1 MELGRGGFDPYG
13 ISDLGSDTSSE
24 DSEYIQV
31 EGLNTKLLEDL
42 DRQKQAAQK
51 TKNCRKSKANKGKKK
66 PNEPKARDR
75 RKNKGTSKLI
85 VGLQDEE
92 EEPTP
97 TTGELS
103 GGAKNVTFQDQR
115 PMDETTYR
123 HWTSPAM
130 RREQREW
137 SDLDRRM
144 NQSQDAQPSV
154 TNVIGRQRGIEKLLQ
169 MPHLRDKQVEIQQL
183 LSAEDEEEIAAIY
196 SRQELDRQRHAI
208 PLGPLHVQAAFGN
221 ARVSDIAAI
230 DSGATQN
237 FVTKSWLY
245 DYLSRGGNMKVLTFE
260 AQGHETFDGTCF
272 FTFGTVE
279 IDVHLTFGPGRD
291 RVLKLVAN
299 VTKDSTAMYSVLF
312 GTTFLG
318 MNGLFVV
325 DQLKGLF
332 LTEDFP
338 EHLQVKGH
346 QIGVTWTA
354 PAKDVY
360 AAEDYYLQPGT
371 RLLTRAELQ
380 NITPK
385 KKKKRKESLV
395 NACTVQP
402 GVTYAFVPKK
412 GAESSMVASA
422 MTIVEPRK
430 QEPYAEV
437 DSDSESV
444 CSYKTGRA
452 AEEVLDQDLGDEDFT
467 GSSQD
472 IAGEDCH
479 TRSTNEEVDQQTT
492 SGQQQLPAAATTAGF
507 NIPIQIANCGDE
519 PVVIRKGTYLGQLHE
534 LTEKATDVKVQLG
547 GEQSDNPTGYTEEEL
562 QQLIETLKIRELDIG
577 QQNIDN
583 LIKLI
588 RQYASVFARNS
599 QEVGHVR
606 LMKVGIDVQGHP
618 PIRVKPYRVSPTERG
633 IIKAEVEKMLQAGII
648 EPSTSAWASPVVLV
662 PKPDGSVRFA
672 IDFRKLNEVTRKEVY
687 PMPNIQDYLD
697 VLRGNEY
704 FTIADGQQAYFGLPM
719 DENSMPMTAFICH
732 LGQYQF
738 LKMPFGLCN
747 APAIYQ
753 RLMSSVLQG
762 MLWEECLVYL
772 DDICLMSAT
781 VEEHLQR
788 LEKLFQRLMSAG
800 ILLKPSK
807 CHLLQRSIKL
817 LGHIIDRDGTRPIG
831 AKVQAIYDFEINS
844 RPNLHTF
851 LGMTGYYSTYCRN
864 YAEISI
870 PLRKLLHGKGP
881 FSMEPEH
888 EIAILQL
895 KQMLIAEPV
904 LAHPDWDLPF
914 EIHCDAS
921 NYAIGVVLCQV
932 IEGKERVI
940 GYYSRLLRDA
950 EKRYDT
956 TQKECLAVVWAVK
969 KLRPYLYGRPFI
981 VKTDHA
987 SLKWLLN
994 LKDHN
999 GRLMR
1004 WALLLQDYDYVIV
1017 HRAGKANGNADALSR
1032 LIQLSCLETQH
1043 AEPEVGTLQVDKPN
1057 ETVVSSVVSALLR
1070 SQAKRLTDQPVTEKG
1085 RENLRQQGEEKE
1097 KEGSRLTPIELDAH
1111 APTPTKDQSQA
1122 QEPFPLKQ
1130 KTGTI
1135 LAGSEQESD
1144 AVYDK
1149 IADSIRKEQGKDPNL
1164 QKILANFSR
1173 ETRQDYITANGVHY
1187 RLKNRLLHLVKTK
1200 QTIRGVRE
1208 QQELLM
1214 VPKTLQQEVIRL
1226 HHDHPTA
1233 GHFGTF
1239 KTLKR
1244 LQQAYTWN
1252 GMATMVEQYV
1262 KGCVPCQRNNRKEL
1276 SQAPPKPVIPSGP
1289 FDIVSLDCLRLPN
1302 SIHGNAYVLV
1312 IIDYFTKYAHS
1323 YVLDGNPSAANTMR
1337 ALVKFLSQHA
1347 LVRTFR
1353 CDRGSEFT
1361 NTCFRE
1367 ACYQLGIELQDIP
1380 TEHHRANGLAERY
1393 NRTLQNSLCKVM
1405 DETVQMSLWE
1415 EYVDWVTLAYNTAFH
1430 TAIQDTPFFM
1440 VYGRHA
1446 VLPGDLWM
1454 YSRARLDESQ
1464 KEPTDLSIY
1473 KRDMIARFAYTYVKA
1488 QKHLQQYYDKM
1499 LLQEAQRKKVTFQP
1513 GEEVWVYQPEAQQK
1527 DGVKKKLSYQWHPL
1541 VIADRH
1547 PESDVLYRVFLE
1559 NRQRRSQG
1567 YIHVNRLRNR
1577 ISQVRPTDA
1586 VLPVPSYDLEYE
1598 DLPIS
1603 SKLLDLLE
1611 ADQNAAD
1618 DDDDTDQDPV
1628 FELVQHPKRKP
1639 TIAENALIGK
1649 VFFVKEKRCQVYRV
1663 SYLQDKRIMVAHYRY
1678 QERRGK
1684 RWMNTGVSD
1693 CSSIPEVMYWI
1704 ARAEAALYGADT

>member
-13 ISDLGSDTSSE
+13 ISDLESDTSSDE
-24 DSEYIQV
+24 SGYIQV
-31 EGLNTKLLEDL
+31 EGLNMKLQEDL
-42 DRQKQAAQK
+42 DRQKQVAK
-51 TKNCRKSKANKGKKK
+51 RMKINRKSKANKGKKK
-66 PNEPKARDR
+66 PSEPKARDK
-75 RKNKGTSKLI
+75 RKNKGASKMI
-85 VGLQDEE
+85 TGLQDDEE
-92 EEPTP
+92 QAPSEGI
-97 TTGELS
+97 TGL
-103 GGAKNVTFQDQR
+103 KKVTFQDQQ
-115 PMDETTYR
+115 PGGDEAIYR
-123 HWTSPAM
+123 HWTSPSM
-130 RREQREW
+130 RKEQREW
-137 SDLDRRM
+137 RDLDRM
-144 NQSQDAQPSV
+144 LNGNQDAPVSM
-154 TNVIGRQRGIEKLLQ
+154 TNVIGRQREIEKLLQ

-183 LSAEDEEEIAAIY
+183 LSAESEDEIAAIH
-196 SRQELDRQRHAI
+196 SGQELERQRQAI
-208 PLGPLHVQAAFGN
+208 PMGPLHVEAAFGN
-221 ARVSDIAAI
+221 ARIKDIAAI

-245 DYLSRGGNMKVLTFE
+245 NYLRRGGNMKVLTFE
-260 AQGHETFDGTCF
+260 ANGHETFDGTCF

-279 IDVHLTFGPGRD
+279 IDMHLTFGNNRD

-299 VTKDSTAMYSVLF
+299 VTKDSTAMYSVLL

-346 QIGVTWTA
+346 RIGVTWTA

-371 RLLTRAELQ
+371 KLLTRAELQ
-380 NITPK
+380 EVVHK

-402 GVTYAFVPKK
+402 GMTYAFVPKK
-412 GAESSMVASA
+412 GAESSLVASA
-422 MTIVEPRK
+422 MTIVEPRR
-430 QEPYAEV
+430 QDPYADI

-452 AEEVLDQDLGDEDFT
+452 AEEEALDQDFSDEDLT
-467 GSSQD
+467 GSSGVT
-472 IAGEDCH
+472 GESQGGVSLSG
-479 TRSTNEEVDQQTT
+479 TETGSRQSPLQGSQQST
-492 SGQQQLPAAATTAGF
+492 LRKATAGF
-507 NIPIQIANCGDE
+507 NIPIQLANCGDE
-519 PVVIRKGTYLGQLHE
+519 PVVIRKGTFLGQLHE
-534 LTEKATDVKVQLG
+534 VTEIPTDVKVQLG
-547 GEQSDNPTGYTEEEL
+547 GEEPDKPPSYTEEEL
-562 QQLIETLKIRELDIG
+562 QALIETLKIRELDIG

-583 LIKLI
+583 LIQLI
-588 RQYASVFARNS
+588 RRYATVFARNS

-618 PIRVKPYRVSPTERG
+618 PIRVKPYRVSPTERN

-648 EPSTSAWASPVVLV
+648 EPSTSEWASPVVLV

-719 DENSMPMTAFICH
+719 DENSMPLTAFICH

-788 LEKLFQRLMSAG
+788 LEKLFQRLMSTG

-831 AKVQAIYDFEINS
+831 AKVQAIYDFPVNS
-844 RPNLHTF
+844 RPSLHTF
-851 LGMTGYYSTYCRN
+851 LGMTGYYSTYCKN

-881 FSMEPEH
+881 FTMEPEH
-888 EIAILQL
+888 EIAVLQL
-895 KQMLIAEPV
+895 KEMLVAEPV

-932 IEGKERVI
+932 IDGKERVI

-1032 LIQLSCLETQH
+1032 LIQLSCLETQS

-1057 ETVVSSVVSALLR
+1057 ERVVSSMVSALLR
-1070 SQAKRLTDQPVTEKG
+1070 SQTRRQAQQLNKDIVEKS
-1085 RENLRQQGEEKE
+1085 LQHQGGEME
-1097 KEGSRLTPIELDAH
+1097 KEGSRASPIELESEQ
-1111 APTPTKDQSQA
+1111 KSQQSSQV
-1122 QEPFPLKQ
+1122 QETYPIRQ
-1130 KTGTI
+1130 KPGI
-1135 LAGSEQESD
+1135 LLTGSEEESD
-1144 AVYDK
+1144 ALYDK
-1149 IADSIRKEQGKDPNL
+1149 IAGTIRKEQLKDPNL
-1164 QKILANFSR
+1164 QKIMSNFSR
-1173 ETRQDYITANGVHY
+1173 ENRQDFITANQVHY

-1200 QTIRGVRE
+1200 QTVRGAKE

-1214 VPKTLQQEVIRL
+1214 VPKTLEQEIIRL

-1233 GHFGTF
+1233 GHFGAY

-1252 GMATMVEQYV
+1252 GMATMVEEYV
-1262 KGCVPCQRNNRKEL
+1262 KRCVPCQRNNHKEL
-1276 SQAPPKPVIPSGP
+1276 SQAVPKPVIPAGP

-1312 IIDYFTKYAHS
+1312 MIDYFTKYAHA
-1323 YVLDGNPSAANTMR
+1323 YVLDGNPSTANTMR
-1337 ALVKFLSQHA
+1337 ALVKFLGQHA

-1353 CDRGSEFT
+1353 CDQGSEFT

-1367 ACYQLGIELQDIP
+1367 ACHQLGIHLQDIP
-1380 TEHHRANGLAERY
+1380 TEHHRANGLVERF

-1415 EYVDWVTLAYNTAFH
+1415 EYVEWVTLAYNTSFH
-1430 TAIQDTPFFM
+1430 AAIQDTPFFM

-1454 YSRARLDESQ
+1454 YSRAQLDENQ
-1464 KEPTDLSIY
+1464 EPTDLSVY

-1488 QKHLQQYYDKM
+1488 QKHLQQYYDRM
-1499 LLQEAQRKKVTFQP
+1499 LLQAAQRKKVSFGP

-1541 VIADRH
+1541 VIADKH

-1559 NRQRRSQG
+1559 NRQRKSQG
-1567 YIHVNRLRNR
+1567 YIHVNRLRKR
-1577 ISQVRPTDA
+1577 VSQVRPTESI
-1586 VLPVPSYDLEYE
+1586 LPVPSYDLEYD

-1603 SKLLDLLE
+1603 SRLLDLLE
-1611 ADQNAAD
+1611 SNTDEEADGDSDN
-1618 DDDDTDQDPV
+1618 DPV

-1649 VFFVKEKRCQVYRV
+1649 VFFVKGRRCQVYRIT
-1663 SYLQDKRIMVAHYRY
+1663 YLQSERIMVAHYRY

-1684 RWMNTGVSD
+1684 RWVNTGTSD

-1704 ARAEAALYGADT
+1704 VRAEAALYGS